1 MSARPPR
8 NAEGQGVACPWLS
21 LPLLAAITQ
30 PGRGL
35 CSSSSCP
42 GVVEAITSKSCVLET
57 GTIQESREENHD
69 FKFSQGPRHHS
80 HHQIDERFP
89 ESVDCIHQFHSFQM
103 EGAEMTLIFSKWHR
117 WGKQATDLFHA
128 NILPLIFGEHVRVF
142 CCCCCFCFF
151 QHCNQL
157 QHFHH
162 FYRQVLEHEYKVE
175 LESLWAAL
183 AARSRTQDLKPG
195 SWRRAW
201 DGRSVGPL
209 GNRGGLESADSESAA
224 EDLGALSS
232 FLKSTCVPPASLQSV
247 SGPGSQSGELETWP
261 RPWPGLRQVPVFIPN
276 LI

>member
-1 MSARPPR
+1 MAHVASGRDPEGSRRPSALLHLPCTPTLRVWKESRATSPETQGHRSGVEEAAGSCPWWRRAWARRAAGSRPRARPGSRSRPPEWSDR
-8 NAEGQGVACPWLS
+8 LAPS
-21 LPLLAAITQ
+21 LQ
-30 PGRGL
+30 PGTGSHIK
-35 CSSSSCP
+35 SS
-42 GVVEAITSKSCVLET
+42 VLK
-57 GTIQESREENHD
+57 G
-69 FKFSQGPRHHS
+69 FSH
-80 HHQIDERFP
+80 
-89 ESVDCIHQFHSFQM
+89 
-103 EGAEMTLIFSKWHR
+103 
-117 WGKQATDLFHA
+117 
-128 NILPLIFGEHVRVF
+128 
-142 CCCCCFCFF
+142 
-151 QHCNQL
+151 
-157 QHFHH
+157 
-162 FYRQVLEHEYKVE
+162 
-175 LESLWAAL
+175 LWAAL